1 MRSGRPHKSY
11 ERINRIFGQ
20 CLAKLDDQTL
30 SEKERQER
38 AQFIMFCLR
47 VCEMI
52 ATKRAG
58 QEGANDEH

>member
-30 SEKERQER
+30 PEKERQER
-38 AQFIMFCLR
+38 AQFIQNCRR
-47 VCEMI
+47 VCDHV
-52 ATKRAG
+52 ASQPPQ
-58 QEGANDEH
+58 QEGTNDER